1 MENDDTFA
9 PRPGTKSTW
18 THVKVCDTKEWHTA
32 DSSGNETGDAAAADA
47 AGAVNNPYGEESGSS
62 THGCLGGTD
71 ASNSSMNERNLFRM
85 TDALA
90 DRTFSFAPAETPP
103 VSPSPAGR
111 GGGGVGESGRG
122 FGRKVRSMS
131 YSFGPQLSAGKGS
144 GGGSFG
150 SGGGGDGDAA
160 AAVQMPLP
168 GPKKAISQKQFSR
181 PVSMSSS
188 VFNESPIPDILR
200 RRLAGQ
206 VRHGLS
212 QAEFAV
218 RRDGKLLLAM
228 VGLPARGKTYIAQSI
243 KRHMDWF
250 GLRTE
255 IFNAGNYRRKFPEGR
270 NASADLFDPLN
281 AEVRSMRNL
290 FLRFDG

>member
-1 MENDDTFA
+1 QSLSLFGTLHFLVSLLPVIFYTGGRDVLRMENDDTFA

-18 THVKVCDTKEWHTA
+18 THVKVCGTKASYFRKQRREWHTA
-32 DSSGNETGDAAAADA
+32 DSSGNETGDAVAADA
-47 AGAVNNPYGEESGSS
+47 AGAVHDPYGEESGSS

-85 TDALA
+85 TDSLA

-111 GGGGVGESGRG
+111 GGGGGGGGSGRI
-122 FGRKVRSMS
+122 FEKKVRSVS
-131 YSFGPQLSAGKGS
+131 DSFGPQPSAGKGS
-144 GGGSFG
+144 GGGSFE
-150 SGGGGDGDAA
+150 GGGDGDAS

-168 GPKKAISQKQFSR
+168 GPKKAISQRQFFR

-188 VFNESPIPDILR
+188 VFKESPIPDILR

-218 RRDGKLLLAM
+218 RRDGKLLLAT

-243 KRHMDWF
+243 KRHM
-250 GLRTE
+250 
-255 IFNAGNYRRKFPEGR
+255 
-270 NASADLFDPLN
+270 
-281 AEVRSMRNL
+281 
-290 FLRFDG
+290 